1 MPSLRERLNASWP
14 WLLGLYTIASL
25 VETIFYSQLLAFT
38 PLYLPRLGVAPED
51 IPYYVGLI
59 TALANA
65 IGIPFLPF
73 WGALA
78 DRYSRK
84 PIIIRSFVVLL
95 FAGLLALLARNIWVF
110 VTARAITSFAL
121 GNSGLMMTTLTE
133 RLPRNRLGLG
143 FSIMNS
149 AAPIGAFL
157 GPLIGG
163 PIVDRFGFPTLL
175 AVNTVLLL
183 LVVLGLALGYRDHYQ
198 GRNTGPLARMAWE
211 SFGILWQSKRLRWL
225 FPALFFV
232 FGGWML
238 SFTYVPLAVAELY
251 TGPDPGTAIGLVMG
265 ASGITTLL
273 LSPLLGA
280 LADRFG
286 QWRVLFIGGMV
297 TLVLWPVPSF
307 LPEIVSFGVAW
318 ALLNGVVSAIFAL
331 SFSVLA
337 SSTTDAVRGRVMSF
351 AYLPANVGFTMGAAL
366 GTLITKNSVFNV
378 FPASALM
385 TALGLL
391 LLWAAYRQPVAA
403 EPQAAA
409 E

>member
-1 MPSLRERLNASWP
+1 MTSLRERLNASWG
-14 WLLGLYTIASL
+14 WLLGLYTAASL
-25 VETIFYSQLLAFT
+25 IETIFYSQLLAFT
-38 PLYLPRLGVAPED
+38 PLYLPRLGVAETD
-51 IPYYVGLI
+51 IPYFVGMI

-84 PIIIRSFVVLL
+84 PIIIRSFVVMMV
-95 FAGLLALLARNIWVF
+95 AGALGFLASNVWVF
-110 VTARAITSFAL
+110 VAARAITSFAL

-175 AVNTVLLL
+175 VVNTVLLL
-183 LVVLGLALGYRDHYQ
+183 GVVLGLALGYRDEFV
-198 GRNTGPLARMAWE
+198 GRNTGPLLRMAMQ
-211 SFGILWQSKRLRWL
+211 SFQILWNSRRLRWL

-238 SFTYVPLAVAELY
+238 SFTYVPIAVTQLY
-251 TGPDPGTAIGLVMG
+251 TGPEPGKAIGLVLG
-265 ASGITTLL
+265 ASGVTTLL

-286 QWRVLFIGGMV
+286 QWRLLFIGGVV
-297 TLVLWPVPSF
+297 TLILWPIPAF
-307 LPEIVSFGVAW
+307 LPDIWSFGVVW

-337 SSTTDAVRGRVMSF
+337 SSTTDDVRGRVMSF

-366 GTLITKNSVFNV
+366 GTLITRSSVFNV
-378 FPASALM
+378 FPASAAM
-385 TALGLL
+385 TAFGLL
-391 LLWAAYRQPVAA
+391 LLYIAYRQPVL
-403 EPQAAA
+403 AAA
-409 E
+409 G

>member
-1 MPSLRERLNASWP
+1 MQALRDRLNASWP
-14 WLLGLYTIASL
+14 WLLGLYTFASL

-38 PLYLPRLGVAPED
+38 PLYLPRLGVAESD

-65 IGIPFLPF
+65 LGIPLLPF

-95 FAGLLALLARNIWVF
+95 LAGLLALLARNIWVF
-110 VTARAITSFAL
+110 VVARAITSFAL

-133 RLPRNRLGLG
+133 RLPRHRLGLG

-163 PIVDRFGFPTLL
+163 PIVDAYGFPTLL
-175 AVNTVLLL
+175 VFNTSLVL
-183 LVVLGLALGYRDHYQ
+183 LVVLGLAFGYRDAFK
-198 GRNTGPLARMAWE
+198 GRNTGPLARMALE
-211 SFGILWQSKRLRWL
+211 SFRILWDSRRLRWL

-251 TGPDPGTAIGLVMG
+251 SGPEPGRAIGLVLG
-265 ASGITTLL
+265 ASGVATLI

-286 QWRVLFIGGMV
+286 QWRVLFLGGLA
-297 TLVLWPVPSF
+297 TLVLWPVPAYM
-307 LPEIVSFGVAW
+307 PEIVSFGVVW
-318 ALLNGVVSAIFAL
+318 AILNGVVSAIFAL

-337 SSTTDAVRGRVMSF
+337 GSTTDSVRGRVMSF
-351 AYLPANVGFTMGAAL
+351 AYLPANIGFTMGAAL
-366 GTLITKNSVFNV
+366 GTQITQTSVFNV
-378 FPASALM
+378 FPASAGM
-385 TALGLL
+385 TAIGLL
-391 LLWAAYRQPVAA
+391 LLWVASRQPVPADA
-403 EPQAAA
+403 PPT
-409 E
+409 